1 MNTQFARRMPNWR
14 SLMWVGVIGSVAAWA
29 WAWFVVRGPT
39 VLMLLVAMAA
49 VALTFRAARGNRWAL
64 VGLMVAG
71 FAMFLA
77 GLYWF
82 YLAALATGG
91 AVGVV
96 DFMAVAVFPMVFAA
110 VLLLGVV
117 PGFRHT
123 SSIASTTTSQPAA

>member
-1 MNTQFARRMPNWR
+1 MNAEFVRRMPNWR
-14 SLMWVGVIGSVAAWA
+14 SLMWVGVVGSVVTWA
-29 WAWFVVRGPT
+29 WAWFIVRGPT
-39 VLMLLVAMAA
+39 VLMLLVAMSA
-49 VALTFRAARGNRWAL
+49 VALAYKATQGNRWAL

-82 YLAALATGG
+82 YLAALTTGG

-117 PGFRHT
+117 PGFRHA
-123 SSIASTTTSQPAA
+123 SSATA

>member
-1 MNTQFARRMPNWR
+1 MNAQFARRMPNWR
-14 SLMWVGVIGSVAAWA
+14 SLMWVGVIGSVVTWA

-49 VALTFRAARGNRWAL
+49 VALALRATRGNRWAL

-71 FAMFLA
+71 FSMFLA

-82 YLAALATGG
+82 YLAAVGTGG

-117 PGFRHT
+117 PGFRH
-123 SSIASTTTSQPAA
+123 AAPTTSEPAA